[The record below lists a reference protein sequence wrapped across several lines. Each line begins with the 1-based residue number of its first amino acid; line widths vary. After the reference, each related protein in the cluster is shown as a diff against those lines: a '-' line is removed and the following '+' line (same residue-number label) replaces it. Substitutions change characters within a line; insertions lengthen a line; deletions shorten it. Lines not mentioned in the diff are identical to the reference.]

1 MLEKDVK
8 DKVKDIV
15 AAAGKIVPIYTM
27 CPMTF
32 GYGESGHPD
41 RLLYINGHLLG
52 IECKKDGNT
61 SLLRPELKA
70 TSSERAQ
77 KHRLREITEAGG
89 ISIVVHSGN
98 LKQFKSLLEKIINHK
113 ISVKV

>member
-61 SLLRPELKA
+61 SLLRPELKS

-98 LKQFKSLLEKIINHK
+98 LAQFKTLLEKIINHK

>member
-8 DKVKDIV
+8 DRVKDIV
-15 AAAGKIVPIYTM
+15 LAAGKLVPLYTM

-41 RLLYINGHLLG
+41 RLLYINGYLLG
-52 IECKKDGNT
+52 IECKKNGNT

-77 KHRLREITEAGG
+77 KHRLREITAAGG

-98 LKQFKSLLEKIINHK
+98 LKQFKALIEEIIDHK
-113 ISVKV
+113 ILVKV